1 MVAIRRLVA
10 VTDPDEELFHPWVE
24 LAAGGV
30 DVMVVNGRVL
40 ACAMTPK

>member
-1 MVAIRRLVA
+1 VVAIRRLVA
-10 VTDPDEELFHPWVE
+10 VTDTDEELFHPWVE

-30 DVMVVNGRVL
+30 DVKVVNGRVL

>member
-1 MVAIRRLVA
+1 VVANRRLVA
-10 VTDPDEELFHPWVE
+10 VTDTDEELFHPWVE

-30 DVMVVNGRVL
+30 DVMAVNGRVL